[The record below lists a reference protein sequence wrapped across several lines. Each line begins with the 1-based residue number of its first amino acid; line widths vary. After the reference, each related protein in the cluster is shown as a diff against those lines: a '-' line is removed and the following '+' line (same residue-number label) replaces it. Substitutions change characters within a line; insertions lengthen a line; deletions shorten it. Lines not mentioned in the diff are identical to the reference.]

1 MAEISV
7 MVDAGKATAGAPL
20 GPALGP
26 LGVNI
31 VQVVAEINEKTKA
44 YVGMKVPVKIKVD
57 GKKNVEISVG
67 SPPTSSLIKKELGI
81 ETAAA
86 NPKTDIKGNMTLEQV
101 KKIAEMKI
109 DAMNSTDLE
118 KAMREVIGQCNS
130 MGVTVEGK
138 HAKEFQ
144 NEIDSGLQTD
154 SFKTITNKKAKQ
166 RLREKEAKK
175 AAKKH

>member
-31 VQVVAEINEKTKA
+31 VQVVAEVNEKTKA
-44 YVGMKVPVKIKVD
+44 YVGMKVPVKIHVD

-67 SPPTSSLIKKELGI
+67 SPPTSSLIKKEIGI

-86 NPKTDIKGNMTLEQV
+86 NPKTDIKGNLTLEQV

-118 KAMREVIGQCNS
+118 KSMREVIGQCNS
-130 MGVTVEGK
+130 MGVTIEGV

-144 NEIDSGLQTD
+144 GQIDDGQHQAH
-154 SFKTITNKKAKQ
+154 FKHTTNKKAKQ
-166 RLREKEAKK
+166 KRIAKEKAK

>member
-31 VQVVAEINEKTKA
+31 PQVVSQVNEKTKVYA
-44 YVGMKVPVKIKVD
+44 GMKVPVKIHVD
-57 GKKNVEISVG
+57 GKKNVEITVG

-86 NPKTDIKGNMTLEQV
+86 NPKTDIKGNLTLDQV

-109 DAMNSTDLE
+109 EAMNSTDLE

-130 MGVTVEGK
+130 MGITIEGV

-144 NEIDSGLQTD
+144 NQIDSGQHQ
-154 SFKTITNKKAKQ
+154 SHFKHTTNKKAKQ
-166 RLREKEAKK
+166 MLIEKEAKK
-175 AAKKH
+175 AAKRR